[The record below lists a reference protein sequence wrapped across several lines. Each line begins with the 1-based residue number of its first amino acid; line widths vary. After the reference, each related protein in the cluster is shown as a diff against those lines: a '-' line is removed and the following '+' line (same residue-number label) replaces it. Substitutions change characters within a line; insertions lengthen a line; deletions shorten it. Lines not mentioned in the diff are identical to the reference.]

1 MQKNKAF
8 APQLLGFN
16 VASILGGNCDLI
28 LVLSSQFFEY
38 LRETLYKNALEHLQ
52 AARLEKKWVIF
63 FSSYGKCLAIIDLFE
78 GL

>member
-16 VASILGGNCDLI
+16 VASILGGKCDLI

-38 LRETLYKNALEHLQ
+38 LRETLYKRGLKHLE
-52 AARLEKKWVIF
+52 AARPEKKGEKKK
-63 FSSYGKCLAIIDLFE
+63 SSSHGNA
-78 GL
+78 